1 MRCRTVSQ
9 ISNWMSSHASMKRM
23 FYHPVKTNLN
33 LLSEDGDDS
42 EDDILIMRSD
52 LAANHWYKVIGDRR
66 TEATYKMS
74 TITDFDRG
82 GDWTVFLK

>member
-1 MRCRTVSQ
+1 MRGRT
-9 ISNWMSSHASMKRM
+9 ISAITNWHNSHSSMKRM
-23 FYHPVKTNLN
+23 YYHPMKISLD
-33 LLSEDGDDS
+33 LISEADN

-52 LAANHWYKVIGDRR
+52 LAANYWYKVIGDRR